1 MRTSREIVSNI
12 ERLKRLVLLRMD
24 FNKESFFARKG
35 YQTCDGDMYE
45 ALQDIEDSYIKE
57 KMQDVDLGNH
67 IPCID

>member
-1 MRTSREIVSNI
+1 MPEKIK
-12 ERLKRLVLLRMD
+12 RLKREVLICMD
-24 FNKESFFARKG
+24 FGKEKFFAENG
-35 YQTCDGDMYE
+35 LQTMGGDMYE